1 MILRYCTGKYERTVV
16 HYDEVYAKTH
26 EKVDLYSTVEACPVQ
41 AISALNAS
49 VVFLMFLYMLKA
61 AAAAPARD
69 VGSGVQN
76 AMRCGNLC
84 LKRFTW
90 RAVFNLTEFRSV
102 LCGSPHMPALCFCCH
117 ASLQITVLASFLF
130 CVDHIPF

>member
-1 MILRYCTGKYERTVV
+1 MILRYCTGKYEITVF
-16 HYDEVYAKTH
+16 HYDEDFAKTH
-26 EKVDLYSTVEACPVQ
+26 EKVDLYSTVECSVQ

-49 VVFLMFLYMLKA
+49 VVFFYVTVNVEA

-84 LKRFTW
+84 HKLLTW
-90 RAVFNLTEFRSV
+90 RAVFNFTEFRSV
-102 LCGSPHMPALCFCCH
+102 LCGSPHLARVVLLLPCFSANYGSCF
-117 ASLQITVLASFLF
+117 IFVFR
-130 CVDHIPF
+130 